1 MREIKLTDQEVK
13 DLTNGLDCLRQVYAE
28 PQFTREVLDQYIGQE
43 QRALNGRWPLY
54 LKLEALRKK

>member
-1 MREIKLTDQEVK
+1 MRDIKLTDQEVR

-28 PQFTREVLDQYIGQE
+28 PQFTREVLDQYRPGTAGFD
-43 QRALNGRWPLY
+43 RTTPLY

>member
-28 PQFTREVLDQYIGQE
+28 PSFTKHVLDQYCPGTAGFE
-43 QRALNGRWPLY
+43 RTLPLY